1 MFDRIIALSVGNPV
15 FVNLFFALVVVAGIF
30 SATKLP
36 REQFPEISLDRVAVS
51 VAFAGATAQ
60 DVEELITKPIEEALD
75 DVADVERI
83 QSLSSEGSSLITI
96 TFLEGTDLQSARSE
110 VEKAVATVQNLPED
124 AETPAVRE
132 LKLELPVVSVAVLG
146 DTGAKHVVDR
156 VSEKLRAVDGVSTV
170 VLGGLAERK
179 IFVDLDE
186 RELRALGIRTT
197 QITSAIRSAHANV
210 PAGTVERSGS
220 DIFVK
225 TEKRLQSAQDVARI
239 PIFPG
244 SPLRIGD
251 IAKVS
256 DVADPPDTRFWVD
269 GEPAVKLTVGR
280 EKTADPLRIR
290 EAVVAL
296 TGELQVDSPPGIEVR
311 LADDYTSAIRDRLDT
326 VAFNAIGGGVLV
338 LLVLFV
344 MSGARQALLALIG
357 MPVSYLAA
365 IFMMDQASLSINVV
379 STFGL
384 LIATGI
390 IVDDAVIVIE
400 NVQRHLEM
408 GKSRRQ
414 ATIEGTREVLLP
426 VMVAVLTTCLAF
438 IPLTMVSGTMGRVMK
453 ILPLVVIFCLIG
465 SLIEAMFILPGHLAD
480 FASTDARD
488 SRTAR
493 LVRRMRSVYAPL
505 LRWCMRHRWLTIGL
519 ALAGFVGTGAIA
531 TKMQFVFGAPGK
543 PYELTIEYE
552 VMPGLDRATTK
563 IHGEG
568 IDALVRQHMGDKI
581 LTTSQ
586 RVGSILDQQT
596 GLTTTGS
603 NMGLLRWEF
612 EVDEETLVSYPPMI
626 RELREVLATDPELAR
641 HAVKEVQAGPPAGA
655 AITARMRGRDIEELN
670 RGLSDMKLA
679 LYGMPGVTDIRDN
692 YGSGKET
699 FRVQVDQDRA
709 ALHGLTEMDVAEAVR
724 TAVGGVVALEVS
736 IAEDPVDIVVRLA
749 GGRGRSREQLRD
761 VLITN
766 GDGQS
771 IRLDQV
777 ATLERTREVGFV
789 RREDGQRTV
798 SALADVDPDVV
809 TAFEASKK
817 IQAFWDEE
825 LGDRYPGLSL
835 SFGGEADEL
844 RSSLNDLPA
853 AFALAVTLIYMVLAL
868 QFRSYV
874 QPFIILSAVPFGLMG
889 AVLGLFLMGH
899 DLSLMALFGIIAL
912 VGIVVNDSLVMID
925 FINTRRREGMAT
937 FEAVADGA
945 LDRLRP
951 IVSTTLTTCLG
962 LLPLALGLGGRDDVL
977 APMAVSIAAGLGIAT
992 ALVLLVVPPIYL
1004 VFEDV
1009 GSVRRR
1015 VLAKLLRRGE

>member
-15 FVNLFFALVVVAGIF
+15 FVNLFFVFVIVAGLF
-30 SATKLP
+30 SAMKLP
-36 REQFPEISLDRVAVS
+36 REQFPEISLDRVAVN
-51 VAFAGATAQ
+51 VAFPGATAQ

-75 DVADVERI
+75 DVADVDRI
-83 QSLSSEGSSLITI
+83 QSLSSEGMSLITI
-96 TFLEGTDLQSARSE
+96 TFLEGTDLQGARSE

-124 AETPAVRE
+124 ADTPVVRE
-132 LKLELPVVSVAVLG
+132 LKLELPVVSVAVVG
-146 DTGAKHVVDR
+146 GIGAKPIVDR
-156 VSEKLRAVDGVSTV
+156 VSEKLRAVDGVATV
-170 VLGGLAERK
+170 QVGGLAERK

-186 RELRALGIRTT
+186 RELRALGMRPSE
-197 QITSAIRSAHANV
+197 ITAAIRRAHANV
-210 PAGTVERSGS
+210 PAGTVERAGS

-225 TEKRLQSAQDVARI
+225 TEKRLQSAGDVARI
-239 PIFPG
+239 PLFPG
-244 SPLRIGD
+244 SSLRIGD
-251 IAKVS
+251 IAEVS
-256 DVADPPDTRFWVD
+256 DVADPPDTRFWID

-280 EKTADPLRIR
+280 EDTADPLRIR
-290 EAVVAL
+290 EAIV
-296 TGELQVDSPPGIEVR
+296 ELVEELRVEVPPGMQVHC
-311 LADDYTSAIRDRLDT
+311 ADDYTAAIRDRLDT
-326 VAFNAIGGGVLV
+326 VAINAVGGGLLVLVV
-338 LLVLFV
+338 LLV
-344 MSGARQALLALIG
+344 MSGVRQALLALVG

-365 IFMMDQASLSINVV
+365 IFMMDHANLSINVV

-480 FASTDARD
+480 FASRDARK

-493 LVRRMRSVYAPL
+493 LVKRMRSVYAPL
-505 LRWCMRHRWLTIGL
+505 LHWCMRHRWITISLTL
-519 ALAGFVGTGAIA
+519 AAFVGTGVLA

-543 PYELTIEYE
+543 PYELSVHYE

-563 IHGEG
+563 AHGEE
-568 IDALVRQHMGDKI
+568 IDALVRRHMGDAI
-581 LTTSQ
+581 LTTSH
-586 RVGSILDQQT
+586 RVGSILDQET
-596 GLTTTGS
+596 GLTTTGA
-603 NMGLLRWEF
+603 NMGALRWEF
-612 EVDEETLVSYPPMI
+612 AVDEQTQAIYPSMV
-626 RELREVLATDPELAR
+626 RELREALATDPELAR

-655 AITARMRGRDIEELN
+655 AITARLRGRDIAELN
-670 RGLSDMKLA
+670 RGLSDLKTF
-679 LYGMPGVTDIRDN
+679 LYGTPGVTDIRDN

-699 FRVQVDQDRA
+699 FRVEVDQDRA

-736 IAEDPVDIVVRLA
+736 IAEDPVDIVVRHA
-749 GGRGRSREQLRD
+749 GGRDRSREQLRD

-766 GDGQS
+766 AQGQA

-777 ATLERTREVGFV
+777 ASLERTREVGFV

-798 SALADVDPDVV
+798 SALADVDPDTI
-809 TAFEASKK
+809 TAFAASKK
-817 IQAFWDEE
+817 IQKFWDDE
-825 LGDRYPGLSL
+825 LSDRHPGLSL

-844 RSSLNDLPA
+844 RSSLDDLPG
-853 AFALAVTLIYMVLAL
+853 AFALAVIMIYMVLAL

-889 AVLGLFLMGH
+889 AVLGLFLMGF

-925 FINTRRREGMAT
+925 FINTRRREGLPV

-977 APMAVSIAAGLGIAT
+977 APMAVSISAGLGIAT
-992 ALVLLVVPPIYL
+992 GLVLLVVPAIYL
-1004 VFEDV
+1004 AFEDA
-1009 GSVRRR
+1009 GALRRR
-1015 VLAKLLRRGE
+1015 VLRRDRDR